1 MKFMKTLLVCNVV
14 ALCTLTSAWAGNEPQ
29 ARLDPYYQMPANL
42 GALAILDSRGALK
55 QSSVTTE
62 DVRKMKD
69 DVAQLLRMQEK
80 QNNTLD
86 QLSRELSRKQ
96 DDINKLQRSLDEANR
111 RIDSQQRALDQ
122 VSNRIK

>member
-1 MKFMKTLLVCNVV
+1 MKFMKTLWVCHVI
-14 ALCTLTSAWAGNEPQ
+14 ALSTLTSAWADNEPA
-29 ARLDPYYQMPANL
+29 ARLDPYYQMPANI
-42 GALAILDSRGALK
+42 GALAILESRGTLK
-55 QSSVTTE
+55 QSSVTAE
-62 DVRKMKD
+62 EVRKMKD

-80 QNNTLD
+80 QNNTFD

-96 DDINKLQRSLDEANR
+96 DDINNLQRSLDEANR